1 MQNSITTITD
11 LYDRTLGA
19 LDFPDISMSPVDIV
33 EILIISFLFYYVLL
47 WIKNTRA
54 WNLFKGIM
62 IILIFILI
70 ALIFHMNT
78 ILWLAENLLSRTSCT
93 GYHFSAGTS

>member
-33 EILIISFLFYYVLL
+33 EILIISCFGSKTHVH
-47 WIKNTRA
+47 
-54 WNLFKGIM
+54 GIC
-62 IILIFILI
+62 
-70 ALIFHMNT
+70 
-78 ILWLAENLLSRTSCT
+78 SREL
-93 GYHFSAGTS
+93 

>member
-33 EILIISFLFYYVLL
+33 EILYCFGSKIHV
-47 WIKNTRA
+47 R
-54 WNLFKGIM
+54 GIC
-62 IILIFILI
+62 LKEL
-70 ALIFHMNT
+70 
-78 ILWLAENLLSRTSCT
+78 
-93 GYHFSAGTS
+93 